1 MTGLWVDTDFGFDDL
16 WALLVLRSYGTAI
29 DGVSLVAGNATLDD
43 VTRNAL
49 GARLAFGLDWP
60 FYTGAATPLKRELET
75 AERVLGPRGMQTRGR
90 HLPDAPKETL
100 PPCEQALVHWL
111 HESDGPREML
121 ALGPLTNLARLAMHA
136 PDAFAKITRLVWM
149 GGSAGR
155 GNQTPH
161 AEFNAHADAD
171 AIAVVAETGVPFA
184 IVDLEACH
192 KATYGETDIPEGLPV
207 PLGDLMGGYLDIA
220 LRRGRDWMP
229 IYDPLAAL
237 AFTHPAALT
246 FEPHTLVV
254 DVGTSQSYGKTS
266 LEPTGESNITL
277 ATQVAPDA
285 ASLCVD
291 ALSMVAA

>member
-1 MTGLWVDTDFGFDDL
+1 MGLWIDTDFGFDDL
-16 WALLVLRSYGTAI
+16 WALLVLRSYGVAI
-29 DGVSLVAGNATLDD
+29 DGVSLVAGNATLGD

-60 FYTGAATPLKRELET
+60 FYSGADAPLKRPLQT
-75 AERVLGPRGMQTRGR
+75 AERVLGPRGMQTRGQ
-90 HLPDAPKETL
+90 HLPEARKEAL
-100 PPCEQALVHWL
+100 PPCGPALEHWL
-111 HESDGPREML
+111 QQSDGKREML
-121 ALGPLTNLARLAMHA
+121 ALGPLTNLAHLAMHA

-149 GGSAGR
+149 GGSSGR

-171 AIAVVAETGVPFA
+171 AIAVVAQTGVPFA

-192 KATYGETDIPEGLPV
+192 KATYSEQDIRDDLPK

-237 AFTHPAALT
+237 AFTHPDVLT
-246 FEPHTLVV
+246 FEPQTLTV
-254 DVGTSQSYGKTS
+254 DTSARETYGKTS
-266 LEPTGESNITL
+266 FKTTQASPITL
-277 ATQVAPDA
+277 ASQIAPNA

-291 ALSMVAA
+291 ALSMVDV